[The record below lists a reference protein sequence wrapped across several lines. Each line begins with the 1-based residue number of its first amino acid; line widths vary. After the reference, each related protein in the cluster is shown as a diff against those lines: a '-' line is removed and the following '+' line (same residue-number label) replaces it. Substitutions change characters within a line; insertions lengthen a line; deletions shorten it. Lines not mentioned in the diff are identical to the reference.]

1 MRARQN
7 CNTSVTESMRMSR
20 IGHESNLPELRR
32 HFRPTCVYG
41 KSKTTIRLCS
51 SPSTFIRSSYFNV
64 AEQDS
69 SSPHNGSSSDRSKKG
84 KSLSKKRNDENGNGS
99 PFGSVVFIVAIGLG
113 LLLAWSYFGGGRA
126 MGPEISYSEFRKQ
139 LQADNV
145 ESVKVVGDEMSGSL
159 KESAMR
165 ATGQSD
171 STEYQDFVTYMPSFG
186 DDRLMEEMEEAGVEV
201 VAQPESD
208 FPWGL
213 VIIGLLPIVILVI
226 IGYIFLRRMQS
237 QGQGLFSV
245 RKSKAKLFDKGE
257 EDTTFDDVAGADGAK
272 EELHE
277 IIKFLKNPDH
287 FENLGG
293 KVPKGVLMVGPPGT
307 GKTLL
312 ARAVAGEADV
322 PFFSVSGSDF
332 MEMFVGVGASRVRD
346 MFEEAKKNAPAI
358 IFVDE
363 LDSIGRQ
370 RGAGVGGGHD
380 EREQTLNQLL
390 AELDGFEKNESVVVM
405 AATNRPDI
413 LDSALTRPGRFDRQI
428 TVPLPTRKARREILK
443 IHAKNK
449 PFDDEVDLDTI
460 ASSTPGFSGADLEN
474 LLNEAAL
481 LAGRY
486 SRDAITNADI
496 EEARDKVIMG
506 LRREGVVLD
515 DEERRL
521 LAYHEAGHAIVAA
534 ALPHADPVHKVTIV
548 PRGQAMGVTQQM
560 PEKEKY
566 LYRRE
571 YLLDRMAVIMGGRAA
586 EEVIFDTATSGAEN
600 DLKQVRK
607 MARKMVL
614 DWGMGEHFKHIA
626 LGDEQE
632 NVFLGEELSRGRDYS
647 DETAREVDSEV
658 RKITENAFHRA
669 VETLGTH
676 RDAFDKLADLLIE
689 REEVPG
695 KDVLALLNGNAVT
708 NGEAG
713 VAEDVSVSGAKE
725 AESDDEE
732 ATSAEEGAPSNGTHP
747 TDDADS
753 ETDESSASEEPAS
766 SSSA

>member
-1 MRARQN
+1 
-7 CNTSVTESMRMSR
+7 
-20 IGHESNLPELRR
+20 
-32 HFRPTCVYG
+32 
-41 KSKTTIRLCS
+41 
-51 SPSTFIRSSYFNV
+51 V
-64 AEQDS
+64 AEQDASPPRES
-69 SSPHNGSSSDRSKKG
+69 SRDRSDADRSNSG
-84 KSLSKKRNDENGNGS
+84 KSPDKKRESDSSGGS
-99 PFGSVVFIVAIGLG
+99 PLGSIVFIVAIGLG

-126 MGPEISYSEFRKQ
+126 VGPEISYSEFRTQ
-139 LQADNV
+139 LRAGNV
-145 ESVKVVGDEMSGSL
+145 ERVEVVGDKMSGSL
-159 KESAMR
+159 KQSAMR
-165 ATGQSD
+165 AVAEGD
-171 STEYQDFVTYMPSFG
+171 STQYQEFVTYMPSFG

-201 VAQPESD
+201 VAQPETD
-208 FPWGL
+208 FPWGFL
-213 VIIGLLPIVILVI
+213 IIGLLPIVIIVV

-272 EELHE
+272 EELQE
-277 IIKFLKNPDH
+277 IITFLKNPKH

-390 AELDGFEKNESVVVM
+390 AELDGFEKTESVVVM

-428 TVPLPTRKARREILK
+428 TVPLPTREARHDILK
-443 IHAKNK
+443 IHAKDK
-449 PFDDEVDLDTI
+449 PFDDDVDLDTI

-486 SRDAITNADI
+486 GRDAITNADI

-515 DEERRL
+515 EEERRL

-571 YLLDRMAVIMGGRAA
+571 YLLDRMAVVMGGRAA
-586 EEVIFDTATSGAEN
+586 EETIFNTATSGAEN

-614 DWGMGEHFKHIA
+614 DWGMGERFKHIA

-647 DETAREVDSEV
+647 DETAREVDDEV
-658 RKITENAFHRA
+658 RQITENAFRRA
-669 VETLGTH
+669 VETLEKH

-695 KDVLALLNGNAVT
+695 KDVLALLNGDSEANDPAKVA
-708 NGEAG
+708 GEVSITGAEKSRADEG
-713 VAEDVSVSGAKE
+713 DSSDSGDGAVAEETSDASVSPNGSSE
-725 AESDDEE
+725 VSESEP
-732 ATSAEEGAPSNGTHP
+732 A
-747 TDDADS
+747 DADETASS
-753 ETDESSASEEPAS
+753 ETPTGS
-766 SSSA
+766 SS

>member
-1 MRARQN
+1 MAEKD
-7 CNTSVTESMRMSR
+7 SPKKEA
-20 IGHESNLPELRR
+20 
-32 HFRPTCVYG
+32 PTN
-41 KSKTTIRLCS
+41 
-51 SPSTFIRSSYFNV
+51 RSS
-64 AEQDS
+64 
-69 SSPHNGSSSDRSKKG
+69 NGRPKEKDGAKG
-84 KSLSKKRNDENGNGS
+84 GS
-99 PFGSVVFIVAIGLG
+99 PFSSIVFIVAVGI
-113 LLLAWSYFGGGRA
+113 LLLFAWSYFGGGRA
-126 MGPEISYSEFRKQ
+126 AGPEISYSEFRTQ
-139 LQADNV
+139 LNEGNV
-145 ESVKVVGDEMSGSL
+145 DRVEVVGDEMSGSL
-159 KESAMR
+159 KEQ
-165 ATGQSD
+165 ATRVTPQGD
-171 STEYQDFVTYMPSFG
+171 STHYDEFVTFLPSFG
-186 DDRLMEEMEEAGVEV
+186 DDRLMSELEEAGVEV
-201 VAQPESD
+201 TAQPESD

-213 VIIGLLPIVILVI
+213 VIIGLLPIVLILI
-226 IGYIFLRRMQS
+226 IGYIILRRMQS

-245 RKSKAKLFDKGE
+245 RKSKAKLFDKDKE
-257 EDTTFDDVAGADGAK
+257 ETTFDDVAGADGAK
-272 EELHE
+272 EEMQE
-277 IIKFLKNPDH
+277 IIKFLKDPDH

-322 PFFSVSGSDF
+322 PFYSVSGSDF

-346 MFEEAKKNAPAI
+346 MFEEAKKNAPSI

-390 AELDGFEKNESVVVM
+390 AELDGFEKSESVVVM

-428 TVPLPTRKARREILK
+428 TVPLPTREARHDILK

-449 PFDDEVDLDTI
+449 PFSDDVDLDTI

-474 LLNEAAL
+474 LMNEAAL

-486 SRDAITNADI
+486 GRDSITNADI
-496 EEARDKVIMG
+496 EEARDKVMMG

-515 DEERRL
+515 KEEQRL

-566 LYRRE
+566 IYRRE

-586 EEVIFDTATSGAEN
+586 EEMIFNTSTSGAEN

-614 DWGMGEHFKHIA
+614 DWGMGEHFEHIA
-626 LGDEQE
+626 LGDEQG

-647 DETAREVDSEV
+647 DETAREVDDEV
-658 RKITENAFHRA
+658 RKITRNAFQQA
-669 VETLGTH
+669 VDTLTEH

-695 KDVLALLNGNAVT
+695 KDVLALVNGDMVSENGSVDNADLAT
-708 NGEAG
+708 
-713 VAEDVSVSGAKE
+713 DVSASKK
-725 AESDDEE
+725 EE
-732 ATSAEEGAPSNGTHP
+732 ADDSATPADEASTETTSGDGAAASDTGDPDIDPPGDASDRVPS
-747 TDDADS
+747 
-753 ETDESSASEEPAS
+753 
-766 SSSA
+766 